1 MSTPDKQR
9 KKPIKFSPKVQ
20 ECILEHLEKGYTREH
35 AGRLAGGGRNL
46 VSNWV
51 RRGEKGEER
60 FQEFAKL
67 VGEAEQKSQS
77 ILVDHIKIHAEK
89 DWRAAAWLLERRFDS
104 FKLKSRTS
112 QEAQNKLDSM
122 ALQKAEAELEYTQA
136 KTKALNRGSMTPD
149 QLLEVLERVR
159 EAAKQEAK
167 EEMEERV
174 H

>member
-1 MSTPDKQR
+1 
-9 KKPIKFSPKVQ
+9 
-20 ECILEHLEKGYTREH
+20 
-35 AGRLAGGGRNL
+35 
-46 VSNWV
+46 
-51 RRGEKGEER
+51 
-60 FQEFAKL
+60 
-67 VGEAEQKSQS
+67 
-77 ILVDHIKIHAEK
+77 
-89 DWRAAAWLLERRFDS
+89 
-104 FKLKSRTS
+104 
-112 QEAQNKLDSM
+112 M

>member
-1 MSTPDKQR
+1 MTTQNKVATRFTPE
-9 KKPIKFSPKVQ
+9 VQ
-20 ECILEHLEKGYTREH
+20 DAVIEGLEKGYTREH
-35 AGRLAGGGRNL
+35 AGRLVGAGRDL
-46 VSNWV
+46 VSKWV
-51 RRGEKGEER
+51 RKGQKGAEKYA
-60 FQEFAKL
+60 EFASR
-67 VGEAEQKSQS
+67 VVEAEKKSQS

-89 DWRAAAWLLERRFDS
+89 DWRAAI
-104 FKLKSRTS
+104 
-112 QEAQNKLDSM
+112 
-122 ALQKAEAELEYTQA
+122 QKAEAELEYTQA

>member
-1 MSTPDKQR
+1 MTTQNKVATRFTPE
-9 KKPIKFSPKVQ
+9 VQ
-20 ECILEHLEKGYTREH
+20 DAVIEGLEKGYTREH
-35 AGRLAGGGRNL
+35 AGRLVGAGRDL
-46 VSNWV
+46 VSKWV
-51 RRGEKGEER
+51 RKGQKGAEKYA
-60 FQEFAKL
+60 EFASR
-67 VGEAEQKSQS
+67 VVEAEQKSQS

-89 DWRAAAWLLERRFDS
+89 DWRAAAWLLERRFDC

-112 QEAQNKLDSM
+112 QEAQLRLD
-122 ALQKAEAELEYTQA
+122 AAAIQKAEAELEYTQA

>member
-1 MSTPDKQR
+1 MSTQSKIPTQ
-9 KKPIKFSPKVQ
+9 FTPKVQ
-20 ECILEHLEKGYTREH
+20 VAVLENLEKGYTREH
-35 AGRLAGGGRNL
+35 AGRLVGAGRDL
-46 VSNWV
+46 VSKWV
-51 RRGEKGEER
+51 RKGEKGTKKYA
-60 FQEFAKL
+60 EFASR
-67 VGEAEQKSQS
+67 VVEAEQKSQGVL
-77 ILVDHIKIHAEK
+77 IGHIKIHAEK
-89 DWRAAAWLLERRFDS
+89 DWRAAAWLLERRFDC

-112 QEAQNKLDSM
+112 QEAQLRLDD
-122 ALQKAEAELEYTQA
+122 AAIQKAEAELEYTQA